1 MNDKIITNITTSGIY
16 TTVEPTDSRGC
27 INKIKRKNSVDS
39 INDKFT
45 AEIIRKLKK
54 YRRTK

>member
-1 MNDKIITNITTSGIY
+1 MGDRIITNITTSGTY
-16 TTVEPTDSRGC
+16 TTVEATDSSGC
-27 INKIKRKNSVDS
+27 LNKVKRAGSATTING
-39 INDKFT
+39 KFT